1 MRFHLHRINQDR
13 GAVAVEFALIASLL
27 VMLIFG
33 IVEFGTAYSQYQVFQ
48 NAARQGART
57 GAVRGDKATILDAVD
72 GAAAGYPISGP
83 ISITV
88 NDSGATG
95 DPPCDDA
102 SVGEDLKVSWNQ
114 VFTIDIPFL
123 PDMSA
128 TVNVRGV
135 FRCE

>member
-1 MRFHLHRINQDR
+1 LKFHFHRINQDR

-48 NAARQGART
+48 NAARQGARA
-57 GAVRGDKATILDAVD
+57 GAVRGTSSKIDQAVSE
-72 GAAAGYPISGP
+72 ASAGYELSNPP
-83 ISITV
+83 AITV
-88 NDSGATG
+88 NDSAPAS
-95 DPPCDDA
+95 DPPCDDT

-128 TVNVRGV
+128 TVNIRGV